1 MEYKRAKDDET
12 YTYDVFVDKYSLEE
26 IKNTIIKRKLYK
38 ISDLYNILINIID
51 GIINEEAKSI
61 DDLFEQIFIKR
72 KFTVSFLKDEVEKRE
87 KQILLAE
94 NELDKNINIAC
105 AKILKTTIM
114 RNKEQLDIYKIID
127 DSLKQEYYDFLSKV
141 YDCVKLNL
149 VNVKKKVKKSK

>member
-94 NELDKNINIAC
+94 NELDKNI
-105 AKILKTTIM
+105 M